1 MICLFLALQLG
12 GSTLSWIS
20 PVVLGLLCGS
30 AIILPIWI
38 WIQFRLRDR
47 ATVLM
52 RVMKQRTVFF
62 SCMFSFC
69 TGAAFVV
76 TGFYL
81 PLYFQ
86 AIEGSSATGSGVK
99 ILPLIIAGALSS
111 LVGGIGISMVGYYTP
126 FMILGMAGCT
136 IGLGLMTMLGVD
148 TAYVKIM
155 GFQILTGVFMGMNFQ
170 VPTPGISVLIIDADY
185 RRTNRCSSP

>member
-1 MICLFLALQLG
+1 M
-12 GSTLSWIS
+12 
-20 PVVLGLLCGS
+20 
-30 AIILPIWI
+30 LPIWI
-38 WIQFRLRDR
+38 WTQFRLKDR
-47 ATVLM
+47 ATVPM

-62 SCMFSFC
+62 SCLFSFC

-76 TGFYL
+76 TSFYL

-99 ILPLIIAGALSS
+99 ILPLIVAGALSS
-111 LVGGIGISMVGYYTP
+111 LASGIGISMVGYYTP

-148 TAYVKIM
+148 MAYVKIM
-155 GFQILTGVFMGMNFQ
+155 GFQILTGVFMGTNFQ
-170 VPTPGISVLIIDADY
+170 VPTPDLTVDHRRRLSPCKRLFIFVISLSL
-185 RRTNRCSSP
+185 RP

>member
-1 MICLFLALQLG
+1 
-12 GSTLSWIS
+12 
-20 PVVLGLLCGS
+20 
-30 AIILPIWI
+30 
-38 WIQFRLRDR
+38 
-47 ATVLM
+47 
-52 RVMKQRTVFF
+52 
-62 SCMFSFC
+62 MFSFC

-86 AIEGSSATGSGVK
+86 AIEGSSATESGVK

-111 LVGGIGISMVGYYTP
+111 LVGGIGISMVGYYAP
-126 FMILGMAGCT
+126 FMILGAAGCT

-155 GFQILTGVFMGMNFQ
+155 VFQILTGVFMGMNFQ
-170 VPTPGISVLIIDADY
+170 VPTPRDLSVDDRRRLSLFKPLFISVISLSL
-185 RRTNRCSSP
+185 RR